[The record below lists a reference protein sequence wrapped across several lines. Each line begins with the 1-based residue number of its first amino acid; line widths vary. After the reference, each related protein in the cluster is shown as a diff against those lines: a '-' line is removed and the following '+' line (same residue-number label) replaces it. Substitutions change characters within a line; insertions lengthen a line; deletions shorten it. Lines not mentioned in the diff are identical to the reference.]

1 MEEKF
6 STIDG
11 IEYFVDGNAYNKL
24 ITDNNEK
31 VKLILEAH
39 DLWHER
45 YNKTYQLL
53 RKSYYWNPMVNILKQ
68 LFQNTNNVN

>member
-1 MEEKF
+1 MATKLSSKIDESLLSKVVIEFMEEKF
-6 STIDG
+6 TKIDG

-39 DLWHER
+39 DL
-45 YNKTYQLL
+45 
-53 RKSYYWNPMVNILKQ
+53 
-68 LFQNTNNVN
+68 

>member
-11 IEYFVDGNAYNKL
+11 IEYFVDGNAYSKL

-31 VKLILEAH
+31 VKLILETH
-39 DLWHER
+39 DL
-45 YNKTYQLL
+45 
-53 RKSYYWNPMVNILKQ
+53 
-68 LFQNTNNVN
+68 